1 MFDPRAAGYPRGW
14 HTHPRGAN
22 GVPVPGGTKRYA
34 EEAEMRH
41 ASRSRHIDMATVA
54 MGVPAGVISND
65 TGFFFTGRWKHAR
78 IAAIVDVVAEV
89 ALLGMSISVQWHWA
103 TFWASCAL
111 IGASIT
117 AGACC
122 CRANS
127 GKCIANAQVSL
138 TAISFI
144 GSFVDIGILAH
155 VTNLC
160 NTYDYTG
167 WSSKKLCDLVKALL
181 ALEVICLATRLTVIT
196 LACRLTCCRPAEW
209 NVQSGAQPQVVVVN
223 AAQAPTPMTA
233 SKV

>member
-1 MFDPRAAGYPRGW
+1 M
-14 HTHPRGAN
+14 
-22 GVPVPGGTKRYA
+22 
-34 EEAEMRH
+34 
-41 ASRSRHIDMATVA
+41 STVA
-54 MGVPAGVISND
+54 MGVPAGVISNNTD
-65 TGFFFTGRWKHAR
+65 FFFTGRWKHAR

-89 ALLGMSISVQWHWA
+89 ALLGLSISVGWHFA
-103 TFWASCAL
+103 TVWTICAL

-122 CRANS
+122 CRADS

-144 GSFVDIGILAH
+144 GSFVDIVILAH
-155 VTNLC
+155 VTDLC

-167 WSSKKLCDLVKALL
+167 WASKKFCDIIKGLL
-181 ALEVICLATRLTVIT
+181 ALEVICLAARLAVIT
-196 LACRLTCCRPAEW
+196 LACRLACCRPAEW

-223 AAQAPTPMTA
+223 AAQAPTPVTA

>member
-1 MFDPRAAGYPRGW
+1 MRRASTW
-14 HTHPRGAN
+14 
-22 GVPVPGGTKRYA
+22 
-34 EEAEMRH
+34 
-41 ASRSRHIDMATVA
+41 RHIDMSTVA

-89 ALLGMSISVQWHWA
+89 ALLGLSISNLWLPG
-103 TFWASCAL
+103 TLCSICAL
-111 IGASIT
+111 IGSSIT

-138 TAISFI
+138 TAVSFI
-144 GSFVDIGILAH
+144 GSFVAIGILAH
-155 VTNLC
+155 ETDLC
-160 NTYDYTG
+160 PICG
-167 WSSKKLCDLVKALL
+167 ALV

-209 NVQSGAQPQVVVVN
+209 NVVQSRAQPQQPQVIVVT
-223 AAQAPTPMTA
+223 APEALTPMTA

>member
-1 MFDPRAAGYPRGW
+1 
-14 HTHPRGAN
+14 
-22 GVPVPGGTKRYA
+22 
-34 EEAEMRH
+34 
-41 ASRSRHIDMATVA
+41 

-89 ALLGMSISVQWHWA
+89 ALLGLAISVGWIPAMVW
-103 TFWASCAL
+103 TICAL

-144 GSFVDIGILAH
+144 GS
-155 VTNLC
+155 
-160 NTYDYTG
+160 DYTG
-167 WSSKKLCDLVKALL
+167 WASETFCDVIKALL

-209 NVQSGAQPQVVVVN
+209 NVVQSPAQPRVMVVH
-223 AAQAPTPMTA
+223 AARAPTPMTA

>member
-1 MFDPRAAGYPRGW
+1 MGSRCLSASCV
-14 HTHPRGAN
+14 HPIVKCYGSD
-22 GVPVPGGTKRYA
+22 GEGTERCA
-34 EEAEMRH
+34 EDAEMRR
-41 ASRSRHIDMATVA
+41 ASTSRHIDMATVA

-89 ALLGMSISVQWHWA
+89 ALLGMSISVGWHFA
-103 TFWASCAL
+103 TVWTICAL

-144 GSFVDIGILAH
+144 GSFVDIAILAH
-155 VTNLC
+155 VTDLC

-167 WSSKKLCDLVKALL
+167 WASKKFCDIIKGLL
-181 ALEVICLATRLTVIT
+181 ALEVICLAARLAVIT

-223 AAQAPTPMTA
+223 AAQAPTPVTA

>member
-1 MFDPRAAGYPRGW
+1 M
-14 HTHPRGAN
+14 
-22 GVPVPGGTKRYA
+22 
-34 EEAEMRH
+34 
-41 ASRSRHIDMATVA
+41 STVA
-54 MGVPAGVISND
+54 MGVPAGVISNNID
-65 TGFFFTGRWKHAR
+65 FFLTGRWKHAR

-103 TFWASCAL
+103 TVWASCAL
-111 IGASIT
+111 IGACIT

-138 TAISFI
+138 TAVSFI

-209 NVQSGAQPQVVVVN
+209 NVQLGAQPQVVVMN

>member
-1 MFDPRAAGYPRGW
+1 MRRASTW
-14 HTHPRGAN
+14 
-22 GVPVPGGTKRYA
+22 
-34 EEAEMRH
+34 
-41 ASRSRHIDMATVA
+41 RHIDMSTVA

-89 ALLGMSISVQWHWA
+89 ALLGLSISVGWIPAMIW
-103 TFWASCAL
+103 TICAL

-122 CRANS
+122 CRDNS

-144 GSFVDIGILAH
+144 GSVILDIRLLAH
-155 VTNLC
+155 ETDLC
-160 NTYDYTG
+160 NTYDDLG
-167 WSSKKLCDLVKALL
+167 WASCDVIKALV

-209 NVQSGAQPQVVVVN
+209 NVVQSRAQPQQPQVIFVT
-223 AAQAPTPMTA
+223 APEAPTPMTA

>member
-1 MFDPRAAGYPRGW
+1 MTQNLSAGK
-14 HTHPRGAN
+14 N
-22 GVPVPGGTKRYA
+22 LSA
-34 EEAEMRH
+34 ERHAEMRR
-41 ASRSRHIDMATVA
+41 ASTWRHIDMSTVA

-89 ALLGMSISVQWHWA
+89 ALLGLSISVLWLPGTVWPI
-103 TFWASCAL
+103 CAL
-111 IGASIT
+111 IGSSIT

-138 TAISFI
+138 TAVSFI

-155 VTNLC
+155 ETDLC
-160 NTYDYTG
+160 NNTYDDL
-167 WSSKKLCDLVKALL
+167 WCDVIKALV

-209 NVQSGAQPQVVVVN
+209 NVVQSRAQPQQPQVIVVT
-223 AAQAPTPMTA
+223 APEAPTPMTA